1 MDHICAR
8 EMVASQYRLMPQQRP
23 DTSSFRSGFDS
34 LILIQRS
41 KMSGMLDSLPLS
53 GTDMD
58 VKDCVSGFVL

>member
-1 MDHICAR
+1 
-8 EMVASQYRLMPQQRP
+8 MPQQRP

-41 KMSGMLDSLPLS
+41 KLSGMLDLLPLS